1 MVETCFVKKL
11 LRICLVLLAALI
23 FPASGSGQHVDS
35 ASAQEERN
43 LSQRLAEGERLLH
56 SRKVEESLDYF
67 DKVALAYEEKFSGNS
82 TKYYSARTP
91 NEGMMYMVEAAST
104 KAGAAKVVSSNW
116 AQAFFLKAYAL
127 VEMRRLDE
135 AKAALERALA
145 LSPRNSNYLSELAA
159 IYLHKKDWASALQ
172 AYQLAEAAAK
182 DFSPPNLKD
191 SELAR
196 AWRGKG
202 YVYVE
207 QNRLDDAEKMYQQ
220 CLELNKNDIKA
231 INELRY
237 IQKMKSKAAGTQ

>member
-1 MVETCFVKKL
+1 MNPAKNLVKRL
-11 LRICLVLLAALI
+11 WLVLLFVLMCPVKGWAQNVDAAN
-23 FPASGSGQHVDS
+23 
-35 ASAQEERN
+35 AQEESM
-43 LSQRLAEGERLLH
+43 LAQRLAEGERLLH

-91 NEGMMYMVEAAST
+91 NEAMMYMVEAAST

-116 AQAFFLKAYAL
+116 AQAYFLKAYAL
-127 VEMRRLDE
+127 VEMRKLDE

-159 IYLHKKDWASALQ
+159 IYLHKKEWSSALQ

-182 DFSPPNLKD
+182 DFSPPNIKD

-207 QNRLDDAEKMYQQ
+207 QNRLDDAEKMYRQ
-220 CLELNKNDIKA
+220 CLDLNKNDIKA

-237 IQKMKSKAAGTQ
+237 IQKVKSKAAGTQ